1 MLGEREAAPVAP
13 ARGTGRGFGFKP
25 GWRRSQVQ
33 LKVAQLE
40 DRHSLQ
46 WQEGG
51 NKAV

>member
-1 MLGEREAAPVAP
+1 MLGESGAAPVAP
-13 ARGTGRGFGFKP
+13 ASGTARGFGFKP
-25 GWRRSQVQ
+25 GWRRSQVE

-46 WQEGG
+46 WQEGC